1 MTLDFP
7 LSQLVQKIQT
17 GDLDPTA
24 LVNLV
29 YDQIEKFDQELNV
42 YRSLVPREISLKRA
56 DQISQK
62 ISNGEKIGKLAG
74 LPVAI
79 KDNLSIADQGLS
91 TGCSSKILEG
101 YHSPYDATVVK
112 ALKEEDAL
120 VIGTTNMDE
129 FAMGSSNENSAFGP
143 TLNPWHPSRVPG
155 GSSGGSAVAVATGM
169 AVAALGSDTGG
180 SVRQPASFC
189 GITGFKPTYGALS
202 RYGLVAYGSSL
213 DQVGC
218 LTRTA
223 EDSAYLFE
231 AIQDVD
237 SKDSTSLANKLDSY
251 DEEIDL
257 SSLKFCLPIEY
268 LDSKT
273 VSEDVSEATAYMA
286 DWLVQHGA
294 IVEKKSLGF
303 LDCLIPAYYVI
314 SFAEASSNLG
324 RFDGIRYGL
333 RGGSGGLDELYKT
346 TRESGFG
353 TEVKRRI
360 MLGTFVLSAGYYDA
374 YYGKANQIR
383 AFIEKKI
390 QSLLTEFDFLIG
402 PVSPGGPFKFGDKN
416 DDPLAMY
423 LEDIYSVL
431 ANFTRCPAISIPA
444 GMSKEELPIGFQ
456 LMSKP
461 MDDYR
466 LLKVCETIQANTDFH
481 TRRPPQWPS

>member
-1 MTLDFP
+1 MTFDFP
-7 LSQLVQKIQT
+7 LSELVQKIQNSE
-17 GDLDPTA
+17 LDPAT

-42 YRSLVPREISLKRA
+42 YRSLVPRKTALKRA
-56 DQISQK
+56 QQLSQK
-62 ISNGEKIGKLAG
+62 ISNGENVGRLAG
-74 LPVAI
+74 LPIAI
-79 KDNLSIADQGLS
+79 KDNISIADPSLT

-120 VIGTTNMDE
+120 LIGTTNMDE
-129 FAMGSSNENSAFGP
+129 FAMGSSNENSSYGP
-143 TLNPWHPSRVPG
+143 TLNPWNSSRVPG

-223 EDSAYLFE
+223 EDSAYLFGV
-231 AIQDVD
+231 IQGVD
-237 SKDSTSLANKLDSY
+237 TKDSTSLAHKLDSF
-251 DEEIDL
+251 DEQIDL
-257 SSLKFCLPIEY
+257 RTMKFCLPNEY
-268 LDSKT
+268 LDSET
-273 VSEDVSEATAYMA
+273 VSEDVSEATTNLA
-286 DWLVQHGA
+286 DWLEQQGA
-294 IVEKKSLGF
+294 TVERKNLGF

-333 RGGSGGLDELYKT
+333 RKSSGGLDALYKK

-390 QSLLTEFDFLIG
+390 HTLLTEFDFLIG
-402 PVSPGGPFKFGDKN
+402 PVSPGVPFKFGEKN
-416 DDPLAMY
+416 NDPLAMY

-461 MDDYR
+461 MDDHR
-466 LLKVCETIQANTDFH
+466 LLKVCIAIQAKTDFH
-481 TRRPPQWPS
+481 TRRPPRWP

>member
-1 MTLDFP
+1 MILNFS
-7 LSQLVQKIQT
+7 LSELVQKIQT
-17 GDLDPTA
+17 SELDPIA

-29 YDQIEKFDQELNV
+29 YDQIEKFDQELNA
-42 YRSLVPREISLKRA
+42 YRSLVPREISILRA
-56 DQISQK
+56 QQIGKK
-62 ISNGEKIGKLAG
+62 ISNGESVGQLAG
-74 LPVAI
+74 LPIAI
-79 KDNLSIADQGLS
+79 KDNISIEDPNLT
-91 TGCSSKILEG
+91 TGCSSKILDG

-112 ALKEEDAL
+112 SLKEQDAL

-129 FAMGSSNENSAFGP
+129 FAMGSSNENSSYGP
-143 TLNPWHPSRVPG
+143 TLNPWDSSRVPG

-223 EDSAYLFE
+223 KDSAYLFD

-237 SKDSTSLANKLDSY
+237 TKDSTSLAHKLDSY
-251 DEEIDL
+251 DGKIDL
-257 SSLKFCLPIEY
+257 RSLKFCLPNEY
-268 LDSKT
+268 LDSET
-273 VSEDVSEATAYMA
+273 ASEDILEATSSLA
-286 DWLVQHGA
+286 DWLAQQGA
-294 IVEKKSLGF
+294 KVEKKSLGF

-324 RFDGIRYGL
+324 RFDGIRYGV
-333 RGGSGGLDELYKT
+333 RRRSGGLDELYKKS
-346 TRESGFG
+346 RELGFG

-360 MLGTFVLSAGYYDA
+360 MLGTFVLSAGYYES

-383 AFIEKKI
+383 TFIEKKI
-390 QSLLTEFDFLIG
+390 HTLLAEFDFLIG
-402 PVSPGGPFKFGDKN
+402 PVSPGVPFEFGEKN
-416 DDPLAMY
+416 DNPLAMY

-444 GMSKEELPIGFQ
+444 GMSKEKLPIGFQ

-461 MDDYR
+461 LDDHR
-466 LLKVCETIQANTDFH
+466 LLKVCAEIQAKTDFH
-481 TRRPPQWPS
+481 TRRPPICSL

>member
-1 MTLDFP
+1 MCIRD
-7 LSQLVQKIQT
+7 S
-17 GDLDPTA
+17 
-24 LVNLV
+24 
-29 YDQIEKFDQELNV
+29 
-42 YRSLVPREISLKRA
+42 PREISLKRA

-112 ALKEEDAL
+112 ALKDEDAL

-237 SKDSTSLANKLDSY
+237 SKDSTSLAKKLDSY

-257 SSLKFCLPIEY
+257 NSLKFCLPIEY

-333 RGGSGGLDELYKT
+333 RGGSGRLDE
-346 TRESGFG
+346 
-353 TEVKRRI
+353 
-360 MLGTFVLSAGYYDA
+360 
-374 YYGKANQIR
+374 
-383 AFIEKKI
+383 
-390 QSLLTEFDFLIG
+390 
-402 PVSPGGPFKFGDKN
+402 
-416 DDPLAMY
+416 
-423 LEDIYSVL
+423 
-431 ANFTRCPAISIPA
+431 
-444 GMSKEELPIGFQ
+444 
-456 LMSKP
+456 
-461 MDDYR
+461 
-466 LLKVCETIQANTDFH
+466 
-481 TRRPPQWPS
+481 